1 MLRSTMPRAPM
12 MLRAPHVALVSA
24 LSILGLLALGLGCRG
39 PRDPSTI
46 AKEPLASLDDE
57 TLRDLCAFDLQRY
70 RKRLASDLWETP
82 ACGRAAIDALARAHA
97 DDGGFGGDAF
107 VRACQGRLTDC
118 GLPPSVDPEPIDE
131 VCARVDRAGI
141 ERCDATVGEL
151 SACLDERIENTRKVH
166 VAVNDKSVCRADDP
180 RVALDERAGPACRKL
195 AEQCPAYARLVP
207 APKPAT
213 R

>member
-1 MLRSTMPRAPM
+1 MLPNTMTRV
-12 MLRAPHVALVSA
+12 PHVALLVA
-24 LSILGLLALGLGCRG
+24 LSFPGFFALGVGCRG

-46 AKEPLASLDDE
+46 AKEPLASLDDD

-82 ACGRAAIDALARAHA
+82 ACGRRVVDALDRERATEA
-97 DDGGFGGDAF
+97 GPVGDAF

-118 GLPPSVDPEPIDE
+118 GLPPSAEPEPIDA
-131 VCARVDRAGI
+131 VCARVDRAGLAG
-141 ERCDATVGEL
+141 CDATVGEL
-151 SACLDERIENTRKVH
+151 MACLDERIEQTRKVH

-180 RVALDERAGPACRKL
+180 RAALDERAGAACRKL
-195 AEQCPAYARLVP
+195 AERCPEYGRLVP
-207 APKPAT
+207 APKSTA